1 MRINNVGLTP
11 NQKCANPFKT
21 SRNSTTNPFQNVNF
35 EGNTLQFADVFE
47 GFQPKNTSKLK
58 MITSSVA
65 GSMTKLRNSITE
77 PIVNFVKR
85 IGEGLANT
93 RIGEGISN
101 AWNYAKNKDVSD
113 LAGVKAINNVM
124 STDIVDIGKG
134 ISNLLSTD
142 VSTIGRG
149 LYSKMSIHNKAESSS
164 ISNNISEKKSLLNT
178 DVTEIGKGLA
188 EKWNA
193 LISKVNSNNNTKISK
208 DTPVAELKARWE
220 NEIKLAEEKEAA

>member
-85 IGEGLANT
+85 IGEGL
-93 RIGEGISN
+93 SN
-101 AWNYAKNKDVSD
+101 AWTYAKNKNVSD
-113 LAGVKAINNVM
+113 LAGVKAFNEVM

-134 ISNLLSTD
+134 LSN
-142 VSTIGRG
+142 
-149 LYSKMSIHNKAESSS
+149 S
-164 ISNNISEKKSLLNT
+164 ISGIGKGISETLNT
-178 DVTEIGKGLA
+178 DVTEIGKGLG
-188 EKWNA
+188 EKMSFLNTDITEIPVCKQIAPVCQGIGEKLSA
-193 LISKVNSNNNTKISK
+193 LMSKIHKNNNKITK
-208 DTPVAELKARWE
+208 DTPVEDLKAMWK

>member
-11 NQKCANPFKT
+11 NQKSANPFKT

-85 IGEGLANT
+85 IGEGL
-93 RIGEGISN
+93 SN
-101 AWNYAKNKDVSD
+101 AWTYAKNKNVSD
-113 LAGVKAINNVM
+113 LAGVKAINDVM
-124 STDIVDIGKG
+124 NTDIVDIGKG
-134 ISNLLSTD
+134 LSNSISGIGKGISETLNTD
-142 VSTIGRG
+142 VTDIGKG
-149 LYSKMSIHNKAESSS
+149 IGKKMSF
-164 ISNNISEKKSLLNT
+164 LNT
-178 DVTEIGKGLA
+178 DVTEIPVCKGIA
-188 EKWNA
+188 EKLSA
-193 LISKVNSNNNTKISK
+193 LMSKIHKNNNKITK
-208 DTPVAELKARWE
+208 DTPVEDLKAMWE

>member
-85 IGEGLANT
+85 IGEGL
-93 RIGEGISN
+93 SN
-101 AWNYAKNKDVSD
+101 AWTYAKNKNVSD
-113 LAGVKAINNVM
+113 LAGVKAINDVM
-124 STDIVDIGKG
+124 NTDIVDIGKG
-134 ISNLLSTD
+134 LSN
-142 VSTIGRG
+142 
-149 LYSKMSIHNKAESSS
+149 S
-164 ISNNISEKKSLLNT
+164 ISGIGKGISETLNT
-178 DVTEIGKGLA
+178 DVTEIGKGIGKKMSFLNTDVTEIPVCKGIA
-188 EKWNA
+188 EKLSA
-193 LISKVNSNNNTKISK
+193 LMSKIHKNNNKITK
-208 DTPVAELKARWE
+208 DTPVEDLKAMWE

>member
-1 MRINNVGLTP
+1 MRINNVGITP
-11 NQKCANPFKT
+11 NKKIANPFKT

-65 GSMTKLRNSITE
+65 GSMTKFRNSITE

-85 IGEGLANT
+85 IGEGL
-93 RIGEGISN
+93 SN
-101 AWNYAKNKDVSD
+101 AWAYAKNTNVSD

-134 ISNLLSTD
+134 ISN
-142 VSTIGRG
+142 
-149 LYSKMSIHNKAESSS
+149 S
-164 ISNNISEKKSLLNT
+164 ISGIGKGISETLNT
-178 DVTEIGKGLA
+178 DVIDIGKGIG
-188 EKWNA
+188 EKMSFLNTDITEIPVCKHIAPVCQGIGEKLSA
-193 LISKVNSNNNTKISK
+193 LISKVHSGNKITK
-208 DTPVAELKARWE
+208 DTSVEDLKAMWE
-220 NEIKLAEEKEAA
+220 NEIKLAEEREAA

>member
-85 IGEGLANT
+85 IGEGL
-93 RIGEGISN
+93 SN
-101 AWNYAKNKDVSD
+101 AWTYAKNKNVSD
-113 LAGVKAINNVM
+113 LAGVKAINDVM
-124 STDIVDIGKG
+124 NTDIVDIGKG
-134 ISNLLSTD
+134 LSN
-142 VSTIGRG
+142 
-149 LYSKMSIHNKAESSS
+149 S
-164 ISNNISEKKSLLNT
+164 ISGIGKGISEKMSFLNT
-178 DVTEIGKGLA
+178 DVTEIGKGLGEKMSFLNTDVTDIGKGLA
-188 EKWNA
+188 GKWNA
-193 LISKVNSNNNTKISK
+193 LISKVHNHNKITK
-208 DTPVAELKARWE
+208 DTPVEDLKAMWE

>member
-85 IGEGLANT
+85 IGEGAT
-93 RIGEGISN
+93 
-101 AWNYAKNKDVSD
+101 
-113 LAGVKAINNVM
+113 
-124 STDIVDIGKG
+124 
-134 ISNLLSTD
+134 
-142 VSTIGRG
+142 
-149 LYSKMSIHNKAESSS
+149 
-164 ISNNISEKKSLLNT
+164 
-178 DVTEIGKGLA
+178 
-188 EKWNA
+188 
-193 LISKVNSNNNTKISK
+193 
-208 DTPVAELKARWE
+208 
-220 NEIKLAEEKEAA
+220 EKELWKEINKYLMDNV

>member
-85 IGEGLANT
+85 IGEGL
-93 RIGEGISN
+93 SN
-101 AWNYAKNKDVSD
+101 AWTYAKNKNVSD
-113 LAGVKAINNVM
+113 LAGVKAINDVM
-124 STDIVDIGKG
+124 NTDIVDIGKG
-134 ISNLLSTD
+134 LSN
-142 VSTIGRG
+142 
-149 LYSKMSIHNKAESSS
+149 S
-164 ISNNISEKKSLLNT
+164 ISGIGKGISETLNT
-178 DVTEIGKGLA
+178 DVTEIGKGIGKKMSFLNTDVTEIPVCKGIA
-188 EKWNA
+188 EKLGA
-193 LISKVNSNNNTKISK
+193 LMSKIHKNNNKITK
-208 DTPVAELKARWE
+208 DTSVEDLKAMWQ

>member
-11 NQKCANPFKT
+11 NQKSANPFKT

-85 IGEGLANT
+85 IGEGL
-93 RIGEGISN
+93 SN
-101 AWNYAKNKDVSD
+101 AWTYAKNKNVSD
-113 LAGVKAINNVM
+113 LAGVKAINEVM

-134 ISNLLSTD
+134 LSN
-142 VSTIGRG
+142 
-149 LYSKMSIHNKAESSS
+149 S
-164 ISNNISEKKSLLNT
+164 ISGIGKGISETLNT
-178 DVTEIGKGLA
+178 DVTEIGKGIGKKMSFLNTDVTEIPVCKGIA
-188 EKWNA
+188 EKLSA
-193 LISKVNSNNNTKISK
+193 LMSKIHKNNNKITK
-208 DTPVAELKARWE
+208 DTPIEDLKAMWE

>member
-11 NQKCANPFKT
+11 NQKSANPFKT

-47 GFQPKNTSKLK
+47 GFQPKNTNKLK

-85 IGEGLANT
+85 IGEGL
-93 RIGEGISN
+93 SN
-101 AWNYAKNKDVSD
+101 AWTYAKNKNVSD
-113 LAGVKAINNVM
+113 LAGVKAINEVM

-134 ISNLLSTD
+134 LSNSISDLGKGISEKMSFLNTD
-142 VSTIGRG
+142 VSDIGKG
-149 LYSKMSIHNKAESSS
+149 ISKKMSF
-164 ISNNISEKKSLLNT
+164 LNT
-178 DVTEIGKGLA
+178 DVTDIGKNLGLS

-193 LISKVNSNNNTKISK
+193 LISKVHTKNNKITK
-208 DTPVAELKARWE
+208 DTSVEELKARWQNE
-220 NEIKLAEEKEAA
+220 NKLAEEKEAA

>member
-11 NQKCANPFKT
+11 NQKSANPFKT

-85 IGEGLANT
+85 IGEGL
-93 RIGEGISN
+93 SN
-101 AWNYAKNKDVSD
+101 AWTYAKNKNVSD
-113 LAGVKAINNVM
+113 LAGVKAINEVM

-134 ISNLLSTD
+134 LSNSISDLGKGISEKMSFLNTD
-142 VSTIGRG
+142 VSDIGKG
-149 LYSKMSIHNKAESSS
+149 ISKKMSF
-164 ISNNISEKKSLLNT
+164 LNT
-178 DVTEIGKGLA
+178 DVTDIGKGLA
-188 EKWNA
+188 GKWNA
-193 LISKVNSNNNTKISK
+193 LISKVHRGNKITK
-208 DTPVAELKARWE
+208 DTSVEDLKAMWQ
-220 NEIKLAEEKEAA
+220 NEIKLAEEKEAEKKKKM

>member
-11 NQKCANPFKT
+11 NQKSANPFKT

-85 IGEGLANT
+85 IGEGL
-93 RIGEGISN
+93 SN
-101 AWNYAKNKDVSD
+101 AWTYAKNKNVSD
-113 LAGVKAINNVM
+113 LAGVKAIYEVM

-134 ISNLLSTD
+134 LSN
-142 VSTIGRG
+142 
-149 LYSKMSIHNKAESSS
+149 S
-164 ISNNISEKKSLLNT
+164 ISGIGKGISETLNT
-178 DVTEIGKGLA
+178 DVTEIGKGIGKKMSFLNTDVTEIPVCKGIA
-188 EKWNA
+188 EKLSA
-193 LISKVNSNNNTKISK
+193 LMSKIHKNNNKITK
-208 DTPVAELKARWE
+208 DTPIEDLKAMWE